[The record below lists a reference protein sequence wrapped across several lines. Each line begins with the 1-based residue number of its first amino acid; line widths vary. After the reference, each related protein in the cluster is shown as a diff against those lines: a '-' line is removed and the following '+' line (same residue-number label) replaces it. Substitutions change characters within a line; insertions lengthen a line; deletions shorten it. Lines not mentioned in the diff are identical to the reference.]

1 MTELLLRRYSYAPT
15 ETEGRLFLDD
25 EDYLH
30 TLERPWRPGS
40 KGGMPFTSCVPDG
53 SYELLPHKR
62 PDGDEVLALRN
73 PDLGVYYTAEE
84 KGSGPGRFLIL
95 IHVGNY
101 VEDVVGCIAPGQQR
115 TIHENRR
122 MVTSSRV
129 AMRRLMQTEWKTL
142 HIIPA
147 CGTED

>member
-1 MTELLLRRYSYAPT
+1 MH
-15 ETEGRLFLDD
+15 RLK
-25 EDYLH
+25 
-30 TLERPWRPGS
+30 RKAGP
-40 KGGMPFTSCVPDG
+40 KGGLPFTSCVPDG
-53 SYELLPHKR
+53 SYELIPHKR
-62 PDGDEVLALRN
+62 PNGDDVYALRN
-73 PDLGVYYTAEE
+73 TDLGVYYTPEE
-84 KGSGPGRFLIL
+84 KGSKQGRFLIL
-95 IHVGNY
+95 FHAGNF
-101 VEDVVGCIAPGQQR
+101 VEDIVGCIAPGMQR